1 MIQNSRTPE
10 QIEARRARVAE
21 MCAKGEVMTSTM
33 RTRVANQQRKAQK
46 LQDAADKV
54 IAGLQAS
61 QIASNRYSAKTMPE
75 VVQVAAPE
83 ANTILSRNKK
93 EDTLALKASKV
104 LQELLNS

>member
-10 QIEARRARVAE
+10 QIATRRARVAE
-21 MCAKGEVMTSTM
+21 MYANGEVMASTR
-33 RTRVANQQRKAQK
+33 RTRDANQQRKAQK

-61 QIASNRYSAKTMPE
+61 QIASNRYSVKTMPE
-75 VVQVAAPE
+75 VVQVVVPE
-83 ANTILSRNKK
+83 ANTNLSRNKK